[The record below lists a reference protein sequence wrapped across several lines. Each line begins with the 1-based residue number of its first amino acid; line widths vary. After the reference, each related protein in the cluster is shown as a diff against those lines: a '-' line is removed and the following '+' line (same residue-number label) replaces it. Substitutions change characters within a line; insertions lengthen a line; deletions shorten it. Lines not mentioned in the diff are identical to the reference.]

1 MASAMSTLELKNKC
15 KRFIQDDPTGQSLD
29 WVIEDAIITASRE
42 ISGLAGVL
50 PMAWN
55 REVYDEVFTR
65 YHAEISAVTAAN
77 PGVITAES
85 VDPDLSSAHG
95 FSTDDIVFIDGI
107 GTDNGVH
114 RLNRRLF
121 RVVKITDDTMSLKAL
136 DGDREINTTNYEV
149 YDSGGIIYHAGI
161 VLPHSSIEP
170 TSSWTIQRVWDVLF
184 DGTPADPV
192 TEKRATTDQMHLYRS
207 EPFRWRY
214 EKYSLGDLV
223 HSSIKHLLFWYG
235 PVSQRY
241 HVTVKLEKSYP
252 DISEFKNTEYPPHP
266 PEIHDFIWH
275 RALSNLATQS
285 ERARRKG
292 SVKEGGVGDNTKIEI
307 VNAQYWIAKAADD
320 EIKILQFHR
329 SLLGELPK
337 ASSGMEA

>member
-1 MASAMSTLELKNKC
+1 MTSAISTLGLKDKC
-15 KRFIQDDPTGQSLD
+15 KRFIQNDPTGQSLD

-42 ISGLAGVL
+42 ISGLAGEL

-65 YHAEISAVTAAN
+65 YHAEISAITTAN

-95 FSTDDIVFIDGI
+95 FSTGDIVFIDGI
-107 GTDNGVH
+107 GSDNNIH

-121 RVVKITDDTMSLKAL
+121 RVVKITDATMSLKAL
-136 DGDREINTTNYEV
+136 DGDRAIDTTDYEA

-161 VLPHSSIEP
+161 VLPHTTIEP
-170 TSSWTIQRVWDVLF
+170 SDSWTILRVWDVLF
-184 DGTPADPV
+184 DGKPAEPI
-192 TEKRATTDQMHLYRS
+192 TEKRATAEQMHLYS
-207 EPFRWRY
+207 SMPFKWRY
-214 EKYSLGDLV
+214 AKYSLGDLV
-223 HSSIKHLLFWYG
+223 HSSIEHLLFWYG

-241 HVTVKLEKSYP
+241 QVTVKLEKSYP
-252 DISEFKNTEYPPHP
+252 DISEFESTVYPPHP

-285 ERARRKG
+285 EKARRRS
-292 SVKEGGVGDNTKIEI
+292 SVKDGVGDNTKIEI
-307 VNAQYWIAKAADD
+307 LNAQYWIAKAADD
-320 EIKILQFHR
+320 EMKILQFHR
-329 SLLGELPK
+329 SLLGDIPRLG
-337 ASSGMEA
+337 GMEA